1 MKGGD
6 NMKNSGFLKYGLFLT
21 LLILLV
27 SVGSIAMAQ
36 HTPSGTAAKDP
47 SVPIENL
54 TFQAADIRAVIRFLA
69 DYGRVNVVVAPNV
82 QGSVTINLR
91 NVMWDQALKIIG
103 QTYDLSIVFET
114 DGYIRVLPSADY
126 RKEQTENEK
135 HKLEKETLA
144 RLDVKIVQLAN
155 TAADEIVKSI
165 KSLMTE
171 RGKVDADE
179 RTNSVILQEV
189 PENMDRVIGFI
200 KELDKPAR
208 QIKISAQ
215 ILEIS
220 STDESE
226 LGVDWTSGGSYVPN
240 ADRSIT
246 QTVTQN
252 GDRVTDKFIQYNVV
266 ALQRGWDINATIS
279 AIVTAGKGKIIAHPE
294 ITTIDNK
301 EARIQMG
308 QRVPVKQFDQSGNV
322 VIQFEEVGT
331 ILKVTPHIT
340 AENQILMHL
349 MPERS
354 TLQPDASGIIINTN
368 NAETNVVVN
377 NGQTAVIGGLTTQ
390 DETESKIGLPVLKD
404 LPLIGALFSYK
415 QKSVENRDLVIFVTP
430 TIVEQDL
437 AEGH

>member
-1 MKGGD
+1 MKD
-6 NMKNSGFLKYGLFLT
+6 SKFMKYAWILA
-21 LLILLV
+21 LLILTMGVCSL
-27 SVGSIAMAQ
+27 AAAQ
-36 HTPSGTAAKDP
+36 SDPKSSSTSAKDP

-54 TFQAADIRAVIRFLA
+54 TFQAADIRSVIRFLA

-103 QTYDLSIVFET
+103 QTYDLEVVFE
-114 DGYIRVLPSADY
+114 DQGYIRVLPTGDY

-135 HKLEKETLA
+135 HKLEKETLS
-144 RLDVKIVQLAN
+144 RLEVKIVRLAN
-155 TAADEIVKSI
+155 TAASEIVKSI

-179 RTNSVILQEV
+179 RTNSVILQEI
-189 PENMDRVIGFI
+189 PENLDRVISFI
-200 KELDKPAR
+200 KELDKPSR

-220 STDESE
+220 SSDESE
-226 LGVDWTSGGSYVPN
+226 LGVDWTAGGSYVPN
-240 ADRSIT
+240 ADRSID

-252 GDRVTDKFIQYNVV
+252 GDRVTDKFLQYNVI
-266 ALQRGWDINATIS
+266 ALQRGWNINATIS
-279 AIVTAGKGKIIAHPE
+279 AIVSAGKGKIIAHPE

-390 DETESKIGLPVLKD
+390 DETESKVGLPILKD